1 MSEQHRVVVVGGG
14 YAGTMA
20 ANRLAAESSFDVVMV
35 NARDHFVERIR
46 LHQWAAGTA
55 TPTRDFETLLSA
67 RVRRIVATAEHID
80 APGRQVGLDS
90 GDRLDYDWLIYAV
103 GSSGSAA
110 IGSAAIGSAAIE
122 GAADHAQLVTDWESA
137 TRLRNRLA
145 ELRGAGR
152 VTVVGGGLTG
162 IETAAELAEA
172 GHRVTL
178 VTADEIASSLS
189 VRGRERTRRALEH
202 LGVVCH
208 EHTRV
213 ERIGATTVT
222 LVHATGECVE
232 AATDITVVTTGFA
245 VPDLARRSGLT
256 CDHLGRLCTDAALV
270 SVDDERI
277 LGAGDAVAPAGNVP
291 RMSCQA
297 AMPLGVAAA
306 QSVRSLAIG
315 EHPVA
320 AYPGFVAQCVSLGRH
335 AATLQLTH
343 KDDSPTRG
351 VVTGRGAALMK
362 ELICRGTIWGLQL
375 EARHP
380 GIYPAARSTASVDHR
395 DPTPNGQ
402 VVR

>member
-1 MSEQHRVVVVGGG
+1 MSEQRRVMVVGGG

-110 IGSAAIGSAAIE
+110 IGSAAIE
-122 GAADHAQLVTDWESA
+122 GAADHAQQVTDWESA

-145 ELRGAGR
+145 ELRGTGR

-222 LVHATGECVE
+222 LVHATGEWVE

-277 LGAGDAVAPAGNVP
+277 LGAGDAVAPPGNVP

-306 QSVRSLAIG
+306 QSVRALAKG

-335 AATLQLTH
+335 TATLQLTH

-362 ELICRGTIWGLQL
+362 ELVCRGTIWGLQL

-402 VVR
+402 VVL

>member
-1 MSEQHRVVVVGGG
+1 MSEQRSTVVVVGGG

-55 TPTRDFETLLSA
+55 TPTRDFQTLLSA

-80 APGRQVGLDS
+80 APGRLVGLDS

-103 GSSGSAA
+103 GSSGR
-110 IGSAAIGSAAIE
+110 AAIE
-122 GAADHAQLVTDWESA
+122 GAADHAQQVTNWESA

-189 VRGRERTRRALEH
+189 VRGRERTRRALKH

-222 LVHATGECVE
+222 LVHATGEWVE

-297 AMPLGVAAA
+297 AMPLGLAAA
-306 QSVRSLAIG
+306 QSVRALAKG

-402 VVR
+402 VVP

>member
-1 MSEQHRVVVVGGG
+1 MSEQRRVVVVGGG

-20 ANRLAAESSFDVVMV
+20 ANRLAAECSFDVVMV

-80 APGRQVGLDS
+80 APGRLVGLDS

-103 GSSGSAA
+103 GSSG
-110 IGSAAIGSAAIE
+110 GAAIE
-122 GAADHAQLVTDWESA
+122 GAADHAQEVADWESA

-162 IETAAELAEA
+162 IETAAELAET

-189 VRGRERTRRALEH
+189 VRGRERTRRALEP

-222 LVHATGECVE
+222 LVHATGEWVE

-306 QSVRSLAIG
+306 QSVRSLAKG

-335 AATLQLTH
+335 TATLQLTH

-375 EARHP
+375 EARRP
-380 GIYPAARSTASVDHR
+380 GIYPAARSTVTVDHR

-402 VVR
+402 VVP

>member
-1 MSEQHRVVVVGGG
+1 MRTMSEQRSTVVVVGGG

-55 TPTRDFETLLSA
+55 TPTRDFQTLLSA

-80 APGRQVGLDS
+80 APGRLVGLDS

-103 GSSGSAA
+103 GSSGR
-110 IGSAAIGSAAIE
+110 AAIE
-122 GAADHAQLVTDWESA
+122 GAADHAQQVTNWESA

-189 VRGRERTRRALEH
+189 VRGRERTRRALKH

-222 LVHATGECVE
+222 LVHATGEWVE

-297 AMPLGVAAA
+297 AMPLGLAAA
-306 QSVRSLAIG
+306 QSVRALAKG

-402 VVR
+402 VVP